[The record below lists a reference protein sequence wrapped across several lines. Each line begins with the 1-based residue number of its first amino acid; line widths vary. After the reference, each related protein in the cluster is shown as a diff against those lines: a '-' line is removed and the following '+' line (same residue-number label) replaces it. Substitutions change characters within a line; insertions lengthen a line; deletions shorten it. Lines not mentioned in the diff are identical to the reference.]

1 MILDTLNSG
10 LSVSE
15 VGKRINVAE
24 LTLDRHSADKR
35 RGYYNSHHFGVTKN
49 SRGERRTRHFHPEE
63 GDSSFQRYHVTL
75 RLSQPHF
82 FPFQLHLHSN
92 QRVKASRV
100 IPSPPLYPRVFRIL
114 RNRGK
119 PPLVLAR
126 ESNP

>member
-24 LTLDRHSADKR
+24 LTLDRHSA
-35 RGYYNSHHFGVTKN
+35 
-49 SRGERRTRHFHPEE
+49 GERRTRHFHPEE